1 MAFVSGQRVTIVP
14 PSTMAGLH
22 GIVQGPTKGLEAFT
36 VRLDGAIII
45 CPTKNLVSHHGRNDT
60 SSEDEDEDRVPPLLS
75 SYSSASGGNNA
86 ASAATASGTHV
97 TSAALLHHWNQRL
110 YALEETSKTDAAK
123 IDLLER
129 KVVAM
134 ESQAESFWEMH
145 SRSTERIEKL
155 EKRQGRR
162 ADALEETAKTDAVK
176 IATLEEDAELMQG
189 VMREMREEMS
199 VMRRQFSGMSRDLSA
214 AEGSINILLRA
225 TTEAFR

>member
-1 MAFVSGQRVTIVP
+1 MAFVAGQRVTIIP

-110 YALEETSKTDAAK
+110 YALEET
-123 IDLLER
+123 
-129 KVVAM
+129 
-134 ESQAESFWEMH
+134 
-145 SRSTERIEKL
+145 
-155 EKRQGRR
+155 
-162 ADALEETAKTDAVK
+162 AKTDAVK

-214 AEGSINILLRA
+214 AEGSITILLRGND
-225 TTEAFR
+225 